1 MDRMRIIKNN
11 GKSQDF
17 SPNKIMQRIKNSSKG
32 LKVNVD
38 NIFKSVIPHIQDN
51 MTTTEIDELLAF
63 NIADFIQDHP
73 DYSTLASRIL
83 ITRQAKIIEKEP
95 QEVDMNY
102 DFFGAVTFLK
112 KYSLK
117 DDKGNPIE
125 LPSCMYKRVGH
136 YFGINQEEK
145 ELFTNELMSKRI
157 SVATPIL
164 TNSNTVRE
172 AYISCNITTL
182 IEDSTEGILETLDNI
197 SKASREGAGIGLMID
212 ALRSK
217 KSMVSSFK
225 GNAGGVIRFA
235 DMVQSHMRFFKQGT
249 RAGSAA
255 LYLSVWHKDIQDFL
269 SLKLPIGDEKLRT
282 RDLFTAVIINDN
294 FMKALINDEDWY
306 LFCPNDI
313 RKAGLTPL
321 QDLWGHEYES
331 EYNKAVELGLGE
343 KINPKV
349 IWDAIIRSC
358 AETGTPYVMFKDNAN
373 KINMQDNIGTIKSFN
388 LCAEFAGVS
397 KPGYTSQCDLG
408 LVNLAAHDNLNTIN
422 DSTKILTTL
431 LNRVID
437 KNNWQDTPSKLAGE
451 DQRSIGIGIAGLA
464 DFFAKKDLPFTS
476 HEAKEWNKDIFETIY
491 KASVTQSNF
500 LAEKDGNSYPA
511 WNGSRYER
519 GLTYVEDWSPKA
531 KGEPIPMKN
540 SILTCKMPSASTSV
554 LLGANECFEPFGA
567 NIQVRNT
574 GAGEFLLI
582 NKYLVQD
589 LEKLGLWND
598 YTKKE
603 LIKNEGSVQNLQL
616 PDNIKEKYKT
626 VWEISQKE
634 IIEMASDRQKF
645 IDQSQS
651 MNLYFEGGTYGKISG
666 ALKYGWEKGLKTGVY
681 YTKTEKKTDKPTR
694 LTQMDDNSASK
705 NSNFECFG
713 CSA

>member
-17 SPNKIMQRIKNSSKG
+17 SPNKIMQRIKNSSKD

-83 ITRQAKIIEKEP
+83 ITRQGKIIGKEP

-102 DFFGAVTFLK
+102 DFFGTVTFLK

-117 DDKGNPIE
+117 DNNGNPIE
-125 LPSCMYKRVGH
+125 LPSCMYKRVGY
-136 YFGINQEEK
+136 YFGIDDNEK

-164 TNSNTVRE
+164 TNSDTVRE

-182 IEDSTEGILETLDNI
+182 IDDSTEGILETLDNI
-197 SKASREGAGIGLMID
+197 SKASREGAGIGLLID

-282 RDLFTAVIINDN
+282 RDLFTAVVINDN

-313 RKAGLTPL
+313 KKAGLTPL
-321 QDLWGHEYES
+321 QDLWGDEYES

-373 KINMQDNIGTIKSFN
+373 RINMQDNIGTIKSFN
-388 LCAEFAGVS
+388 LCAEFGGVS
-397 KPGYTSQCDLG
+397 KSNYTSQCDLG
-408 LVNLAAHDNLNTIN
+408 LVNLAAHDNLDTITE
-422 DSTKILTTL
+422 STKILTTL

-437 KNNWQDTPSKLAGE
+437 KNNWQDEPSQLAGE
-451 DQRSIGIGIAGLA
+451 DQRSIGIGVAGLA

-476 HEAKEWNKDIFETIY
+476 DEAKEWNKRIFETIY
-491 KASVTQSNF
+491 KASITQSNK
-500 LAEKDGNSYPA
+500 LAELDGINYPA
-511 WNGSRYER
+511 WKGSRYER
-519 GLTYVEDWSPKA
+519 GLTYIEGWSPKRE
-531 KGEPIPMKN
+531 GEPIPMKN
-540 SILTCKMPSASTSV
+540 SILTCKMPSASTSILMGV
-554 LLGANECFEPFGA
+554 NECFEPFGA

-574 GAGEFLLI
+574 GSGEFLLI

-589 LEKLGLWND
+589 LEKLNLWND

-603 LIKNEGSVQNLQL
+603 LIKNEGSVQNLIL
-616 PDNIKEKYKT
+616 PDSIKEKYKT

-666 ALKYGWEKGLKTGVY
+666 ALKYGWERGLKTGVY

-694 LTQMDDNSASK
+694 LTQMDDNTASK